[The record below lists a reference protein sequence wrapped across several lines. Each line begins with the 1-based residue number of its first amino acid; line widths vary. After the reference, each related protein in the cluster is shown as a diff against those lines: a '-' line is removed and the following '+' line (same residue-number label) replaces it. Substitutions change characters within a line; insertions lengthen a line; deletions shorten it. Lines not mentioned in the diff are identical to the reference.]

1 MIDIGKSMIQID
13 GIEKRFGKRDVLRG
27 LNLPIARQEITA
39 ILGHNG
45 SGKTTLIK
53 CILGLVRP
61 TGGRI
66 FLDGQKLDGGWA
78 YRERI
83 GYMPQIAR
91 FPENLR
97 MRELIAFLRNLR
109 GNPVN
114 TDDELFD
121 RFGLEDDLDKPMR
134 ALSGGTR
141 QKVNAVI
148 AFLFRPDILI
158 LDEPTASLDP
168 VASSLLKDK
177 IRRERDAGRTVIL
190 ASHNVGEVEA
200 LADTIA
206 YLFDGRVHT
215 IGRQDAIKARTGEA
229 DLERAIARLMQEK
242 AA

>member
-1 MIDIGKSMIQID
+1 MIDIGKPMIQID
-13 GIEKRFGKRDVLRG
+13 GIEKRFGKHDVLRG
-27 LNLPIARQEITA
+27 LNLPIERHEITA
-39 ILGHNG
+39 LLGHNG

-66 FLDGQKLDGGWA
+66 FIDGQRLDAGWA

-97 MRELIAFLRNLR
+97 MRELLTLLRNLR
-109 GNPVN
+109 GNPVGV
-114 TDDELFD
+114 DDELFD
-121 RFGLEDDLDKPMR
+121 RFGLEPDLDKPMR
-134 ALSGGTR
+134 TLSGGTR
-141 QKVNAVI
+141 QKINAVI

-168 VASSLLKDK
+168 IASSLFKEK
-177 IRRERDAGRTVIL
+177 IRRERDAGKTIIL
-190 ASHNVGEVEA
+190 TSHNIGEVEA

-206 YLFDGRVHT
+206 FLLNGRVHT
-215 IGRQDAIKARTGEA
+215 LGRQQAIKEHTGEN
-229 DLERAIARLMQEK
+229 DLERAIAHLMQEK

>member
-1 MIDIGKSMIQID
+1 
-13 GIEKRFGKRDVLRG
+13 
-27 LNLPIARQEITA
+27 
-39 ILGHNG
+39 
-45 SGKTTLIK
+45 
-53 CILGLVRP
+53 LVRP

>member
-1 MIDIGKSMIQID
+1 MIDVGKPMIQID

-109 GNPVN
+109 GNSVN

>member
-1 MIDIGKSMIQID
+1 
-13 GIEKRFGKRDVLRG
+13 
-27 LNLPIARQEITA
+27 
-39 ILGHNG
+39 
-45 SGKTTLIK
+45 
-53 CILGLVRP
+53 
-61 TGGRI
+61 
-66 FLDGQKLDGGWA
+66 
-78 YRERI
+78 
-83 GYMPQIAR
+83 
-91 FPENLR
+91 
-97 MRELIAFLRNLR
+97 
-109 GNPVN
+109 
-114 TDDELFD
+114 
-121 RFGLEDDLDKPMR
+121 LEDDLDKPMR

-168 VASSLLKDK
+168 IASSILKEK